1 QPEDKKH
8 TVHLAMGNG
17 LREDVWEIF
26 QKRFGPIRIW
36 EFYGSTEGNMG
47 LMNYGGR
54 RGAAG
59 KTNCFLRMLSPF
71 ELVQFDME
79 TAEPLRDKQGFCI
92 PVRPGKEVSKPSLDV

>member
-1 QPEDKKH
+1 MSLQQPEDKKH

-59 KTNCFLRMLSPF
+59 KTNCFLRVSGRDSQCDGGPEAGGPKNLCQCSPPSIP
-71 ELVQFDME
+71 D
-79 TAEPLRDKQGFCI
+79 AE
-92 PVRPGKEVSKPSLDV
+92 SL